1 MVIIRPQHISELIL
15 TDICWW
21 SYNDR
26 YMKTYMNEICSH
38 ISVDIKVYWPIYVNC
53 HKYRSIYAQNW
64 ILKIFI
70 YRSKNAKFQHI
81 SVKIWILENFHIS
94 VDIELA
100 YIGHYTDFNID
111 RYMVTYFEG
120 YTREKNLRH
129 ATELYTLFNDIL
141 TSVWFF

>member
-1 MVIIRPQHISELIL
+1 MESYIYRSICAAWRRILSDICKITIILAQELIL

-94 VDIELA
+94 VNIELA
-100 YIGHYTDFNID
+100 YIGQYTNFNID
-111 RYMVTYFEG
+111 RYMVTYFVC
-120 YTREKNLRH
+120 YNL
-129 ATELYTLFNDIL
+129 LK
-141 TSVWFF
+141 